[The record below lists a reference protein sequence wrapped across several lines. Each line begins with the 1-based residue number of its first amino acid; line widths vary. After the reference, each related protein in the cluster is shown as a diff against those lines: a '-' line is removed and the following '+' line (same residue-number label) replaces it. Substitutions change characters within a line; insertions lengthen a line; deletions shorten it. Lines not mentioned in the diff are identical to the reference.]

1 MVVEA
6 QLLGEETFKTAYLC
20 TKSANLKRFFSRFDW
35 MFNTVD
41 AILVWSL
48 KIKANLYNFS

>member
-6 QLLGEETFKTAYLC
+6 FKTAYLC
-20 TKSANLKRFFSRFDW
+20 TKSANLKKLFFFSRFDW